1 MLFLPTILWVRW
13 PKLGESECPSREQA
27 REQRNKDGAG
37 LQTHASH
44 IGLGLRSQSHNP
56 HQLPQHPLSTLGHWG
71 HLLCVEGPE
80 SNLSYDLPLRKSID
94 LSEVKTVPRRGL
106 RVYLHRQGA
115 CLLTWHSAFHTW
127 LPGDFESPRTTFFHS
142 ARITAH
148 SLIKGYYTL
157 HCTPAKNLE

>member
-44 IGLGLRSQSHNP
+44 IGLGLTSQSHNP

-94 LSEVKTVPRRGL
+94 LSEVRLSPREGSGFICIGRE
-106 RVYLHRQGA
+106 HA
-115 CLLTWHSAFHTW
+115 CLLGTQHST
-127 LPGDFESPRTTFFHS
+127 PGFPGTLSPHEQPSFTLLESQ
-142 ARITAH
+142 
-148 SLIKGYYTL
+148 LI
-157 HCTPAKNLE
+157 H